1 MTAQIQ
7 RFDSNDYLSEIT
19 IFNHVVYLA
28 GQVPNTETADIH
40 TQTKE
45 VLDNIDAM
53 LAKAN
58 SDKSRLLTAQIF
70 IKDLADFAV
79 VNSLWGDWLADC
91 PKPTRATVK
100 AELVNPLWKLEIV
113 VVAAQNT
120 ID

>member
-1 MTAQIQ
+1 MTPTIQ
-7 RFDSNDYLSEIT
+7 RIDSNARMSQAVVY
-19 IFNHVVYLA
+19 NGVVYLA
-28 GQVPNTETADIH
+28 GQVPNTDTADIH

-120 ID
+120 TD

>member
-28 GQVPNTETADIH
+28 GQVPNTDTADIH
-40 TQTKE
+40 KQTQE
-45 VLDNIDAM
+45 VLDNIDTM

-70 IKDLADFAV
+70 IKDLADFEV
-79 VNSLWGDWLADC
+79 VNSMWGDWLADC
-91 PKPTRATVK
+91 PKPSRATVK

>member
-19 IFNHVVYLA
+19 IFNQVVYLA
-28 GQVPNTETADIH
+28 GQVPNTDTANIR
-40 TQTKE
+40 TQTQE
-45 VLDNIDAM
+45 VLDNINAM

-70 IKDLADFAV
+70 IKDLADFEV
-79 VNSLWGDWLADC
+79 VNSLWGDWLVDC

-120 ID
+120 TD

>member
-19 IFNHVVYLA
+19 IFNQVVYLA
-28 GQVPNTETADIH
+28 GQVPNTVTANIH

-70 IKDLADFAV
+70 IKDLADFEV

>member
-1 MTAQIQ
+1 MTAHIQ

-19 IFNHVVYLA
+19 IFNQVVYLA
-28 GQVPNTETADIH
+28 GKVTNTDTADIH

-53 LAKAN
+53 LVKAN

-70 IKDLADFAV
+70 IKDLADFEV
-79 VNSLWGDWLADC
+79 VNSMWGDWLVDC

-120 ID
+120 LE